1 MVTAEEVLASVSLFS
16 MLKPKALK
24 TLLAD
29 AHDLRYE
36 AGTTIA
42 KTDELGTTFFV
53 VAEGKLVVSVGDQ
66 AIRTLV
72 PGDFFGEMALID
84 RQPRAANI
92 TAETDVRCLVFS
104 QWVFRPFALEHPEV
118 AWAFL
123 EVMVAR
129 YARPNAAKEHEPT
142 RLRRRH
148 G

>member
-1 MVTAEEVLASVSLFS
+1 MVTAEEVLASVPLFS

-24 TLLAD
+24 VLAAD

-36 AGTTIA
+36 AGTSFA

-53 VAEGKLVVSVGDQ
+53 VVEGTLVLSVGDQ
-66 AIRTLV
+66 VVRTLSS
-72 PGDFFGEMALID
+72 GEYFGEMALID
-84 RQPRAANI
+84 RQPRSATI

-118 AWAFL
+118 AWALL

-129 YARPNAAKEHEPT
+129 VREAENR
-142 RLRRRH
+142 
-148 G
+148 